1 MKREYGIENLETFYT
16 WEERIRAYCRSKEK
30 IYLYGAGIVG
40 KRWLHILESQGCKPD
55 GFLVTDINSASGH
68 TLEGIPIK
76 RIDEID
82 DIEAAAIIITVS
94 KRFLPEIEQ
103 ELHNRGIVEYM
114 VLS

>member
-1 MKREYGIENLETFYT
+1 M
-16 WEERIRAYCRSKEK
+16 
-30 IYLYGAGIVG
+30 
-40 KRWLHILESQGCKPD
+40 
-55 GFLVTDINSASGH
+55 VTDINSASGH